1 MIVVAI
7 IQVFLFAISST
18 LVVQVQAN
26 NRPGCPDWPTEDQW
40 DRDLRAQLSDPALL
54 HGPFVRANR
63 DYEERCSTRTSL
75 FHHGFYRGWKHS
87 QQQGT
92 DEEELLQQ
100 QQDFETI
107 LSQGDGLCM
116 ANHACVNQKCVLTEA
131 PSLPAYSVE
140 ARTVRDIQVALMF
153 CNSYDIGVAVKS
165 SGHSFQ
171 GQSMQADALLIWTR
185 GVADN
190 TIHHNDSDNDI
201 ASTKNINNT
210 TIASRTTINNN
221 MGIATDFIDTCG
233 THHGPTLHAV
243 AGENFGSALARVARD
258 YNMVTGLCETVCL
271 TGGWLQGG
279 GLSVLSR
286 KYGLGVDNVRSYQ
299 VVLADGSLVTSD
311 ACSHPD
317 LFWALR
323 GGGGGNYGIVVGIQ
337 YQLYPATE
345 LSVLRFGPGRLT
357 TPLQAMRVSPRKQQ
371 VFREWIR
378 FAVTYLPTAS
388 TQWTGGY
395 ILPTGPFPFYF
406 QGSPEEARQSDL
418 IVAMDQWHDTLIATG
433 LLNTTTDAWVKEYP
447 KPSSA
452 ITSFSTLYD
461 VKAQDG
467 DLGMNNGPVISVP
480 ARKGRMV
487 SRFIPLSV
495 TQERPEELIDLLSQ
509 IGLAGLWDAAY
520 WLGGNI
526 ADIPAEAT
534 AVHPG
539 VRDVVFGIELVFA
552 PDSANQQIINFLGKD
567 YANYSVSYNHH
578 DTLEKNWQDVLF
590 GPQYDKLKAIKDTYD
605 PNHRFNVYHGVDFI
619 PQEKMEKCQRRWQG
633 DFLNVHFL
641 PAFLKSFFHQLLVG
655 FGMND

>member
-1 MIVVAI
+1 MKKMIVVILQGLLLAT
-7 IQVFLFAISST
+7 LST
-18 LVVQVQAN
+18 TQAY

-40 DRDLRAQLSDPALL
+40 DQDLRAQLSDPALL
-54 HGPFVRANR
+54 HGPFVQHANR
-63 DYEERCSTRTSL
+63 DYEERCSLIRTSTSV
-75 FHHGFYRGWKHS
+75 FHRFHRGWQPN
-87 QQQGT
+87 QQQEAD
-92 DEEELLQQ
+92 DEQQQQQ
-100 QQDFETI
+100 QQDFDTV
-107 LSQGDGLCM
+107 LKQGDGLCM
-116 ANHACVNQKCVLTEA
+116 ANHACVNQKCLLTEA

-140 ARTVRDIQVALMF
+140 ARTVSDIQVALKF
-153 CNSYDIGVAVKS
+153 CTQYDIGVAVKS

-185 GVADN
+185 RVAD
-190 TIHHNDSDNDI
+190 HNNSNIDIGSDNTS
-201 ASTKNINNT
+201 ATTNNNFNNT
-210 TIASRTTINNN
+210 NNN
-221 MGIATDFIDTCG
+221 RGIATDFIDTCG
-233 THHGPTLHAV
+233 THHGQTLHAV
-243 AGENFGSALARVARD
+243 AGETFGRSIGRVARD
-258 YNMVTGLCETVCL
+258 YNMVTGLCDTVCL
-271 TGGWLQGG
+271 TGGWIQGG

-299 VVLADGSLVTSD
+299 VVLADGSLVTAD

-323 GGGGGNYGIVVGIQ
+323 GGGGGNYGIVVGIE

-357 TPLQAMRVSPRKQQ
+357 TPLQALRVSSRKRR

-378 FAVTYLPTAS
+378 FAVTYLPMAD

-406 QGSPEEARQSDL
+406 EGSPEEALQSDL
-418 IVAMDQWHDTLIATG
+418 IVAMDQWHDNLIATG
-433 LLNTTTDAWVKEYP
+433 LLNTTADAWAKEYP

-509 IGLAGLWDAAY
+509 IGLSGLWDAAY

-526 ADIPAEAT
+526 ANIPTEAT

-552 PDSANQQIINFLGKD
+552 PDSANQQIIKFLGTD

-578 DTLEKNWQDVLF
+578 DTLENNWQDVLF
-590 GPQYDKLKAIKDTYD
+590 GPQYDKLKVIKDTYD

-619 PQEKMEKCQRRWQG
+619 PPEEMEQCQHRWQR
-633 DFLNVHFL
+633 DFLNLHFL
-641 PAFLKSFFHQLLVG
+641 PAFLRSFFQQLLGG
-655 FGMND
+655 FGLND